1 LQEKSKMM
9 EDENQRPEGE
19 PEEPQLHWTKDLSER
34 EKRLYEMWLKAS
46 AEEREIMLPLFELAG
61 VQPPFTLPE
70 PPEVVTPEMAAL
82 AIEKLIHQSAML
94 LRENMRVSMGL
105 EKIDR
110 SFADRLLGEA
120 TMTQLTYQQILKEV
134 RTEIE
139 RQGKADQ
146 P

>member
-1 LQEKSKMM
+1 M

-19 PEEPQLHWTKDLSER
+19 PEEPQLHWNKDLSER

-82 AIEKLIHQSAML
+82 A
-94 LRENMRVSMGL
+94 
-105 EKIDR
+105 KICACPWAWKR
-110 SFADRLLGEA
+110 STEA
-120 TMTQLTYQQILKEV
+120 SPIACWA
-134 RTEIE
+134 
-139 RQGKADQ
+139 RQR
-146 P
+146 

>member
-1 LQEKSKMM
+1 
-9 EDENQRPEGE
+9 
-19 PEEPQLHWTKDLSER
+19 
-34 EKRLYEMWLKAS
+34 
-46 AEEREIMLPLFELAG
+46 
-61 VQPPFTLPE
+61 
-70 PPEVVTPEMAAL
+70 
-82 AIEKLIHQSAML
+82 
-94 LRENMRVSMGL
+94 MGL

>member
-1 LQEKSKMM
+1 
-9 EDENQRPEGE
+9 
-19 PEEPQLHWTKDLSER
+19 
-34 EKRLYEMWLKAS
+34 MWLKAS
-46 AEEREIMLPLFELAG
+46 AEGREIMLPLFELAG